1 MDTVKIFDILERKI
15 EKLLG
20 RLRQLESE
28 NEKLR
33 HDADRTKAELAAA
46 RKAEKDSSESRG
58 TVERLEKDQEAVRER
73 LEKLIQS
80 LEAAEGSGKP

>member
-1 MDTVKIFDILERKI
+1 MDTVKTFDILERKI

-20 RLRQLESE
+20 RLRQLETE

-33 HDADRTKAELAAA
+33 QDADRTKAELAAA
-46 RKAEKDSSESRG
+46 RKVERESSDSRG
-58 TVERLEKDQEAVRER
+58 LVERLEKDQEAVRGR

-80 LEAAEGSGKP
+80 LEAAEGAGKA

>member
-1 MDTVKIFDILERKI
+1 MGGVDDTLERKV

-20 RLRQLESE
+20 RLRQLEGE

-33 HDADRTKAELAAA
+33 QDADKTKADLATAK
-46 RKAEKDSSESRG
+46 KAERETSEARG
-58 TVERLEKDQEAVRER
+58 AVERLEKDQEAVRER

-80 LEAAEGSGKP
+80 LEAAEQKG

>member
-1 MDTVKIFDILERKI
+1 MNTAKIFDILERKI

-20 RLRQLESE
+20 RLRSLESE

-33 HDADRTKAELAAA
+33 QDADRMKADLAAA
-46 RKAEKDSSESRG
+46 RKTEKDSSESRSA
-58 TVERLEKDQEAVRER
+58 VERLEKDQETVRER

-80 LEAAEGSGKP
+80 LEAAEGTG

>member
-1 MDTVKIFDILERKI
+1 MDTVKTFDILERKI

-20 RLRQLESE
+20 RLRQLETE

-33 HDADRTKAELAAA
+33 QDADKTKTDLAAA
-46 RKAEKDSSESRG
+46 RKAERESSDSRG
-58 TVERLEKDQEAVRER
+58 LVERLEKDQEAVRER

-80 LEAAEGSGKP
+80 LEAAEGAGKA